1 MVLKDEA
8 EQSADQGKGRRCG
21 WKCKAA
27 IAAILVAVAGLV
39 TVEWV
44 VHHAEPI
51 LKARVVR
58 TLEARF
64 ESRVE
69 LGGFQVSVL
78 NGLDVNGTGLKIFP
92 RGASSATPLFAVDQF
107 SFHTRW
113 VDLFR
118 SPMRVRVVHIRDFS
132 LNLPPKGQ
140 RWKMPALKGK
150 QKKQAASI
158 VVERL
163 NIRRAELTLE
173 SGKPGKMPLVFNIQK
188 LNMQRVGPD
197 RPMTFQSMLVN
208 PKPVGL
214 IQTKGTFG
222 PFHDGDAGETPVKGE
237 YHFNHVDLGT
247 IKGIG
252 GELSST
258 GRFSGRL
265 NRIEVDGETKTPNFQ
280 IASVGH
286 PEPLNTT
293 FHAIV
298 DGTDGD
304 TYLQPVRA
312 TLGSSHIVAR
322 GDVVRGKDG
331 HGHAIKLKVTVDR
344 AQIQDFLR
352 VAVKAEP
359 SLMTGAVKMHVKFD
373 LPPGKVAVLDKLHLK
388 GNFAIRNAKFSNK
401 KIQADVDRLS
411 LRARGRPKDAKA
423 LHQQQ
428 KEGHTANSPKIASQI
443 DGQFV
448 LGDAQLHLTHLE
460 YRLPGAVI
468 AMAGTYSLNRRTLNF
483 HGQVRTQAKA
493 SQMTTGWMSFALK
506 AVDPFLKKPGAGM
519 QVPIKVTG
527 EQSKPKIGLDFAHR
541 HRDHRV
547 AQPRH

>member
-1 MVLKDEA
+1 MGPRAEA
-8 EQSADQGKGRRCG
+8 EQTADYGKRRRCG
-21 WKCKAA
+21 WKCKTA
-27 IAAILVAVAGLV
+27 IASVLVAVAGLIAV
-39 TVEWV
+39 QWV
-44 VHHAEPI
+44 VHHAEPM

-64 ESRVE
+64 ESHVE
-69 LGGFQVSVL
+69 LAGFQVSVL

-92 RGASSATPLFAVDQF
+92 RGVSSTTPLFSVDRF

-113 VDLFR
+113 LDLFR
-118 SPMRVRVVHIRDFS
+118 SPMRVRVVHIHDFS

-140 RWKMPALKGK
+140 RWKMPKLKGK
-150 QKKQAASI
+150 KKKQAASI
-158 VVERL
+158 VVDKL
-163 NIRRAELTLE
+163 DVSRATLTLE
-173 SGKPGKMPLVFNIQK
+173 PGKPGKIPLVFNIEK
-188 LNMQRVGPD
+188 LDMQRVGPD
-197 RPMTFQSMLVN
+197 QPMKFQAVLVN
-208 PKPVGL
+208 PKPVGQ
-214 IQTKGTFG
+214 IRTKGTFG
-222 PFHDGDAGETPVKGE
+222 PFDEGDAGETPVRGQ
-237 YHFNHVDLGT
+237 YHFDKVDLGT

-258 GRFSGRL
+258 GRFSGKL

-286 PEPLNTT
+286 PEPLDTT

-298 DGTDGD
+298 DGTNGN

-331 HGHAIKLKVTVDR
+331 HGHAIHLNVVVDQ
-344 AQIQDFLR
+344 AQIEDFLR

-359 SLMTGAVKMHVKFD
+359 PLMTGAVKMHVKFD
-373 LPPGKVAVLDKLHLK
+373 LPPGKVAVLDKLHLR
-388 GNFAIRNAKFSNK
+388 GDFAIRDAKFSSK
-401 KIQADVDRLS
+401 KIQTEVDRLS
-411 LRARGRPKDAKA
+411 LRAQGRPKDAEA

-428 KEGHTANSPKIASQI
+428 KQGHTANSPKIASQI
-443 DGQFV
+443 DGQFM
-448 LGDAQLHLTHLE
+448 LGGAQLRLPHLE

-468 AMAGTYSLNRRTLNF
+468 AMEGTYSLNHRTLNF

-493 SQMTTGWMSFALK
+493 SQMTTGWKSFALK

-527 EQSKPKIGLDFAHR
+527 QQSKPKIGLDFKHR

-547 AQPRH
+547 AQPRP